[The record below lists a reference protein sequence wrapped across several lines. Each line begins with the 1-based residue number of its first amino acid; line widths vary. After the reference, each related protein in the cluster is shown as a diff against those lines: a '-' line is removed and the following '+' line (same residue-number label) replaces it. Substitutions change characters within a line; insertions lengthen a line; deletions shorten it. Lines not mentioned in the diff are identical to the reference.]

1 VSTCQSPTTS
11 ATWTREQAPILPAY
25 SEDVRKKK
33 IVEAVE
39 RGMPKIEA
47 ARAFGAGISSVK
59 RYVAS
64 YREGRSLVPNKR
76 PGSKPKLWTG
86 AQGSCWRRTSE
97 SAPRGHAGAEARVP
111 AARSSRGG
119 GGQRL
124 HGLQDAGGRL
134 GWT

>member
-1 VSTCQSPTTS
+1 MVCEHLSVTYDLDDLDPRASADPT
-11 ATWTREQAPILPAY
+11 AY
-25 SEDVRKKK
+25 SEVVRKKK

-39 RGMPKIEA
+39 RGMPKIEV

-111 AARSSRGG
+111 AA
-119 GGQRL
+119 
-124 HGLQDAGGRL
+124 
-134 GWT
+134 

>member
-1 VSTCQSPTTS
+1 
-11 ATWTREQAPILPAY
+11 L
-25 SEDVRKKK
+25 RKKK

-76 PGSKPKLWTG
+76 PGSKPKLD
-86 AQGSCWRRTSE
+86 GSARKLLEADLRERPTRPRWRR
-97 SAPRGHAGAEARVP
+97 GA
-111 AARSSRGG
+111 SSCGEE
-119 GGQRL
+119 L
-124 HGLQDAGGRL
+124 AGGWRSATPRSPGCWGAPWVDL
-134 GWT
+134 KKRSGPPHRAA